1 MVGNAFNPSTGEAE
15 VGRYLGFQGLVYIVS
30 SRIARSMYR
39 KHVSKKKNTQ
49 TNKNADL
56 EQRRPGHT
64 YNPNSWAVEAGG

>member
-1 MVGNAFNPSTGEAE
+1 MPLIPALRWQKQAALCEFEAS
-15 VGRYLGFQGLVYIVS
+15 LVYIVS